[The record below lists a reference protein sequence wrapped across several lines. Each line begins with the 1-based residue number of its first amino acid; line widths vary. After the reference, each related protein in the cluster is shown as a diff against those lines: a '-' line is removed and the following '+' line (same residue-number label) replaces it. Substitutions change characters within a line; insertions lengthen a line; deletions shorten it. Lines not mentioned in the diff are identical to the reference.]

1 MAGTAQEIFAQS
13 GGQLSFAAKL
23 SQAAYH
29 LVAGVEL
36 VGQDRN
42 LVSTGAAAAFT
53 DVASKLQ
60 MLTDADLPALTPTMV
75 GGTTN
80 FPTNGINGG
89 IYTHGNAAAIVGRS
103 TDALFLTFRGTN
115 DTMGF
120 VDFVTGSPDNNQWN
134 EPSAHYAEYAELISA
149 IDTYV
154 ASNASI
160 TKVYVAGHSLGGAM
174 TQEFMR
180 THSGA
185 MYEAVTFAS
194 IGTNL
199 PGGDDKADARQ
210 TNIWINNDIA
220 RIGFA
225 LSHEDQGDN
234 NFIASGLGALD
245 AGNIHDIKFYAAL
258 AQFLEANDV
267 TLAALQSQRGI
278 NFDSLIL
285 QVSEFTPATNSYTFG
300 EDSDSLSGGGA
311 SDYILGG
318 EESDDLFG
326 NGGRDYLL
334 GGAGNDDLS
343 GGLQKDYL
351 NGGAGSDRFDFNSV
365 QEAGRT
371 SSTRDVIE
379 DMTRGSD
386 RIDFKGIDARTTSFG
401 NNTFKWIGS
410 RDFHDKAGEL
420 HLVKRS
426 GFIFVEGDTNG
437 DGRADFRIVVEHVN
451 NLGKS
456 DFIL

>member
-13 GGQLSFAAKL
+13 GGQLSFAARL
-23 SQAAYH
+23 SQAAYT
-29 LVAGVEL
+29 LAATEVTGD
-36 VGQDRN
+36 GKN
-42 LVSTGAAAAFT
+42 LVSAGASAAFS
-53 DVASKLQ
+53 DVAGKLD
-60 MLTDADLPALTPTMV
+60 MLTATELPALALV
-75 GGTTN
+75 DSGN
-80 FPTNGINGG
+80 ASFPKNGISGG
-89 IYTHGNAAAIVGRS
+89 IYTHGNAAALVGRS
-103 TDALFLTFRGTN
+103 SDALFLTFRGTN
-115 DTMGF
+115 DTANLGDLF
-120 VDFVTGSPDNNQWN
+120 SGTPDNNQWD
-134 EPSAHYAEYAELISA
+134 EPSGHYAEYAELISA

-154 ASNASI
+154 AANGI

-174 TQEFMR
+174 AQEFMC
-180 THSGA
+180 THSGST
-185 MYEAVTFAS
+185 YEAVTFAS

-199 PGGDDKADARQ
+199 SGGADKADARQ
-210 TNIWINNDIA
+210 TNIWVNNDIA

-234 NFIASGLGALD
+234 NFIDGGLGVTNP
-245 AGNIHDIKFYAAL
+245 GSIHDIKFYAAL
-258 AQFLEANDV
+258 AQFLEASGV

-285 QVSEFTPATNSYTFG
+285 QVSEFNPSASTYAFG
-300 EDSDSLSGGGA
+300 ENSDSLSGSSA

-318 EESDDLFG
+318 AESDDLFG
-326 NGGRDYLL
+326 NRGRDYLL
-334 GGAGNDDLS
+334 GGDGNDRLT
-343 GGLQKDYL
+343 GGLDKDYL
-351 NGGAGSDRFDFNSV
+351 NGGAGSDRFDFNSIK
-365 QEAGRT
+365 EAGRT

-386 RIDFKGIDARTTSFG
+386 RIDFKGIDAKTTSLG
-401 NNTFKWIGS
+401 NNTFKWIGA

-426 GFIFVEGDTNG
+426 GYVFVEGDTNG
-437 DGRADFRIVVEHVN
+437 DGHADLRIVVEQVS